1 MVKIMNDLLPR
12 IKRIKKLEKLSDSGT
27 KQNVFIDCVEID
39 SLQSAPQVE
48 VVKIADG
55 FGPFVLE
62 DESRAMKRKGTKDL
76 AYHSANAVPHAD
88 VCSSCL
94 VPGGCDDTHPSCK
107 LRVELGLR
115 AEGTA
120 VDQSTAKQRL
130 FASIAKANAEG
141 TLIPVAQDQLF

>member
-1 MVKIMNDLLPR
+1 MNDLLPR
-12 IKRIKKLEKLSDSGT
+12 IKRIKKLEELSSSGA
-27 KQNVFIDCVEID
+27 KQSELIDCVEID
-39 SLQSAPQVE
+39 RLLAEPDVE
-48 VVKIADG
+48 VDEFADG
-55 FGPFVLE
+55 FDPSVL
-62 DESRAMKRKGTKDL
+62 DGESRAMKRKGTQDL